1 MIPLLASLAGVTKRT
16 ILDTS
21 SGGSDVE
28 QYGRWSMVDG
38 RWSMVDGRW
47 SMVDGREVVL
57 SNYTSSAKIN
67 QNLISINYLLKVQ
80 I

>member
-1 MIPLLASLAGVTKRT
+1 
-16 ILDTS
+16 
-21 SGGSDVE
+21 
-28 QYGRWSMVDG
+28 MVDG